1 MNRTTNAAAQQPY
14 LEGNS
19 SSYVNATVEWG
30 LPSQVGALLVWKAAV
45 VQQGGREGG
54 REGAAL
60 PLLPYLQMTQ
70 SWALALMCRAALVF
84 ALFR

>member
-19 SSYVNATVEWG
+19 SSHVNATVEWG

-45 VQQGGREGG
+45 VQQGGREGV
-54 REGAAL
+54 AL